1 MKEKHKFR
9 IVPADGSRINHL
21 FRLNEAELASL
32 GAVRMIVDKKPGYP
46 CRLSLQDADIGEEV
60 LLFPYEHH
68 AAASPYRASGPV
80 FVRKNVQAANPG
92 INEIPAMLHHRLL
105 SLRAYDARAM
115 MLEARVVQGVN
126 LREEIGNILE
136 DERVAYIHIHN
147 AGPGCF
153 NCQAN
158 RVD

>member
-1 MKEKHKFR
+1 MKKKHNFR
-9 IVPADGSRINHL
+9 IVPADGARINHL
-21 FRLNEAELASL
+21 FLLNDGELASL

-68 AAASPYRASGPV
+68 PAASPYRASGPV
-80 FVRKNVQAANPG
+80 FVRKNAWPANPG
-92 INEIPAMLHHRLL
+92 INEIPAMLNHRLL

-115 MLEARVVQGVN
+115 MLEARVVQGMN
-126 LREEIGNILE
+126 LREEIGSMFDN
-136 DERVAYIHIHN
+136 ERIAYIHIHN